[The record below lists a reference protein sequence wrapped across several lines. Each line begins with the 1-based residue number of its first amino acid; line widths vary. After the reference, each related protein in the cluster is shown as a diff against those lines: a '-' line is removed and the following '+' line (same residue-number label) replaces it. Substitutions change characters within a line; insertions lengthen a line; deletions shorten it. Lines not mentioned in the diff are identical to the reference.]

1 MSTKAKVDTWPEAH
15 ACSIAAVMLAIF
27 AQSVERGGRRSSPG
41 AYDVAQDVLMLTF
54 KRLGNVTAVH
64 RGHAGFG
71 AQFQL
76 DTNAQD
82 GPVG

>member
-1 MSTKAKVDTWPEAH
+1 
-15 ACSIAAVMLAIF
+15 
-27 AQSVERGGRRSSPG
+27 
-41 AYDVAQDVLMLTF
+41 VAQDVLMLTF